1 MYPAQIYGHGN
12 CLPRCASVIAFGDQD
27 HHEEMRFR
35 VVRELVI
42 HKAFYMEDTNLL
54 AGKHLSGNHLVSQT
68 FASVSDCYNGSRLT
82 KRVITSV
89 YQKETLTITKSGRY
103 MGMWK
108 IASLASVLGRPLV
121 TIM

>member
-1 MYPAQIYGHGN
+1 
-12 CLPRCASVIAFGDQD
+12 
-27 HHEEMRFR
+27 
-35 VVRELVI
+35 
-42 HKAFYMEDTNLL
+42 MEDTNLL

-68 FASVSDCYNGSRLT
+68 FASVSDCYNGGRLT

-103 MGMWK
+103 MGMWQ

-121 TIM
+121 SVCPKYGNHNVRADIHSLLSKRKSP